1 MEPWGVMLGAEG
13 VIWVR
18 LVRGRVRRV
27 VITMAQSSERNA
39 DLCEW
44 TTQL

>member
-1 MEPWGVMLGAEG
+1 MEPCRIMLGAAG

-18 LVRGRVRRV
+18 LVRRV

-39 DLCEW
+39 DICEW
-44 TTQL
+44 TIQL